1 MPYDFKRIN
10 HYENDK
16 NNLRKNIFIFQLIH
30 ISYLIYTKIE
40 NITMVCFIYGDLS
53 IGRYTFSK
61 LLSRASDQ
69 FHIIDVIYNKSH
81 LSDVTVT

>member
-16 NNLRKNIFIFQLIH
+16 NNIRKNIFIFQLLH
-30 ISYLIYTKIE
+30 TSYFINTKIE
-40 NITMVCFIYGDLS
+40 NKTMVCFIYGDIG

-61 LLSRASDQ
+61 LPLIN
-69 FHIIDVIYNKSH
+69 FT
-81 LSDVTVT
+81 LLM